1 VVGDEARL
9 RQIVTNLASNACK
22 FTPPGG
28 KMTITTKLL
37 RPFFAES
44 DDPLD
49 WIFPPTHSDTP
60 PGESNGAETH
70 PGEPVG
76 NPLSAEMLS
85 QHNFN
90 TRGDKGPPEA
100 IVVRIEISDT
110 GYGIRA
116 KEMASHKLFCMTS
129 FLADIIALTNFHP
142 KLLSIRQNKGYNRVA
157 KERDLALHS
166 FARSSSSPAEGLV

>member
-1 VVGDEARL
+1 
-9 RQIVTNLASNACK
+9 
-22 FTPPGG
+22 
-28 KMTITTKLL
+28 MTITTKLI

-49 WIFPPTHSDTP
+49 WIFPPGHTDTP
-60 PGESNGAETH
+60 PGETEGSDAQSS
-70 PGEPVG
+70 PS

-110 GYGIRA
+110 GYGIRP
-116 KEMASHKLFCMTS
+116 KEMASHKLFCTFIPS
-129 FLADIIALTNFHP
+129 FSWWSFTYVDLQLPSTRQSKVCSKVERELAWALPSFVR
-142 KLLSIRQNKGYNRVA
+142 LSN
-157 KERDLALHS
+157 
-166 FARSSSSPAEGLV
+166 